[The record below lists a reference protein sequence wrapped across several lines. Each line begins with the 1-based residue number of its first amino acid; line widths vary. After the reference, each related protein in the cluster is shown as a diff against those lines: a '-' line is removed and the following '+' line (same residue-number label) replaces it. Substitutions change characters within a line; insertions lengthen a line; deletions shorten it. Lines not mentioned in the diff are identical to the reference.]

1 VVSSWS
7 DDEFLGKVRSSAD
20 IREVIAGYVPLK
32 KMGGRFRGLC
42 PFHNEKTPSFYVDGV
57 KQLFYCFG
65 CGTGGDVF
73 KFLMLYE
80 KMEFPE
86 ALRTL
91 AKRYGIPV
99 PERNRAASSER
110 QVLLKIHQA
119 ALSYFRATLD
129 GKEGAGARA
138 YLRGR
143 ALKAETLEAFALGF
157 APARWDGLKSSLLG
171 QGFPEDRLVQAGVL
185 ARKEETGRTFD
196 RFRGRVIFPIRG
208 LSGEVVG
215 FGGRLIAEGEPK
227 YLNSPETPLFRKG
240 EVLYGLDRTA
250 DAIRKQDRAILV
262 EGYMDFLSL
271 HEAGFGELAATLGTG
286 FTPSHARLLSRYTR
300 RVVVNFDPDS
310 AGQAATRRSL
320 DILLESGFDVRVLRL
335 PGGKDPD
342 RFVREEGAERYAALL
357 ESAPAYL
364 EYLAREAAGRVDL
377 ATPAGKIQALNQ
389 VLPFVARLESALER
403 SEQVKLLSEVFRIQ
417 DGIVLQELKA
427 AVGSRRTN
435 LKSIAAPGPREA
447 LQGPAA
453 RLMKIFI
460 ELPEA
465 RPDLQ
470 NELHDEDLAGSGF
483 EGIWSAARDMA
494 ADSEVTYGRLGD
506 RLSDASARDLLI
518 GLASMPGP
526 EGVLGEAQDCIRK
539 LRKGRLARRLQEL
552 QEELEKAGDGAPVD
566 DLLRRKMD
574 LRREIRALRSAPA
587 APVAGGGSSIT
598 GR

>member
-1 VVSSWS
+1 
-7 DDEFLGKVRSSAD
+7 
-20 IREVIAGYVPLK
+20 
-32 KMGGRFRGLC
+32 
-42 PFHNEKTPSFYVDGV
+42 
-57 KQLFYCFG
+57 
-65 CGTGGDVF
+65 
-73 KFLMLYE
+73 
-80 KMEFPE
+80 
-86 ALRTL
+86 
-91 AKRYGIPV
+91 
-99 PERNRAASSER
+99 
-110 QVLLKIHQA
+110 
-119 ALSYFRATLD
+119 
-129 GKEGAGARA
+129 
-138 YLRGR
+138 
-143 ALKAETLEAFALGF
+143 
-157 APARWDGLKSSLLG
+157 
-171 QGFPEDRLVQAGVL
+171 
-185 ARKEETGRTFD
+185 
-196 RFRGRVIFPIRG
+196 
-208 LSGEVVG
+208 
-215 FGGRLIAEGEPK
+215 
-227 YLNSPETPLFRKG
+227 
-240 EVLYGLDRTA
+240 
-250 DAIRKQDRAILV
+250 
-262 EGYMDFLSL
+262 
-271 HEAGFGELAATLGTG
+271 
-286 FTPSHARLLSRYTR
+286 
-300 RVVVNFDPDS
+300 
-310 AGQAATRRSL
+310 
-320 DILLESGFDVRVLRL
+320 VLRL

-453 RLMKIFI
+453 RLMKLFI

-574 LRREIRALRSAPA
+574 LRREIRALRSAPT

>member
-1 VVSSWS
+1 MSSWS
-7 DDEFLGKVRSSAD
+7 DDDFLGKVRSSAD

-32 KMGGRFRGLC
+32 KMGGRYRGLC
-42 PFHNEKTPSFYVDGV
+42 PFHNEKTPSFYVDVG

-80 KMEFPE
+80 KVEFPE

-91 AKRYGIPV
+91 ARRYGIPV
-99 PERNRAASSER
+99 PERSQAASSER

-119 ALSYFRATLD
+119 ALSYFRKTLREED
-129 GKEGAGARA
+129 EGKAALQ
-138 YLRGR
+138 YLKTRGL
-143 ALKAETLEAFALGF
+143 APETVEAFALGF
-157 APARWDGLKSSLLG
+157 APARWDGLKSSLLK
-171 QGFPEDRLVQAGVL
+171 QGFPEAKLVQAGVL

-196 RFRGRVIFPIRG
+196 RFRGRLIFPIRAV
-208 LSGEVVG
+208 SGDVVG
-215 FGGRLIAEGEPK
+215 FGGRLLADGEPK

-250 DAIRKQDRAILV
+250 DAIRKQDRAVLV

-271 HEAGFGELAATLGTG
+271 HQAGFGELAATLGTG

-342 RFVREEGAERYAALL
+342 RFVREEGAERYAGLL

-364 EYLAREAAGRVDL
+364 EYLAREAAERVDL
-377 ATPAGKIQALNQ
+377 ATPAGKIQALNS
-389 VLPFVARLESALER
+389 VLPFVARLESPLER

-417 DGIVLQELKA
+417 DGMVLQELKA

-435 LKSIAAPGPREA
+435 LKSIATRGPSAA

-453 RLMKIFI
+453 RLLKIFI

-465 RPDLQ
+465 RSTLQ
-470 NELHDEDLAGSGF
+470 VSDEDLAGSGF
-483 EGIWSAARDMA
+483 EGIWSAARELASDG
-494 ADSEVTYGRLGD
+494 EITYGRLGD
-506 RLSDASARDLLI
+506 RLSDPSQRDLLI

-526 EGVLGEAQDCIRK
+526 EAVLGEAEDCIRK
-539 LRKGRLARRLQEL
+539 LRKGRLARRLHEIQS
-552 QEELEKAGDGAPVD
+552 ELERAGDGAAVD

-574 LRREIRALRSAPA
+574 LRREIQALRSAPA
-587 APVAGGGSSIT
+587 TQAGGGDSPIT